1 MAGYYQLLPLS
12 IQRGEVGGIDSMKLC
27 PIVMVRNESFYI
39 RQILQPLVDV
49 FGIALVG
56 DTGSTDDTP
65 AIAESVAGVVV
76 TRYGEQDHRA
86 LPQVRKRLCEQGQAW
101 GYEWALMVDGDELYH
116 PDALRLLRDAE
127 MPPGK
132 RAGFVPMRSIDM
144 DEHGQLWE
152 LDDLFSRLAIHPIT
166 DRHSGEYPF
175 ESPESFGNPAWYHY
189 FPDLGRAGTGACPYD
204 GPALGQYGLHLHR
217 LQRSPSDGVV
227 FMRVQKQFQ
236 FSLANVQI
244 PRTKPLEEP
253 WLSLLR

>member
-1 MAGYYQLLPLS
+1 
-12 IQRGEVGGIDSMKLC
+12 MKLC

-39 RQILQPLVDV
+39 RQVLQPLADV

-76 TRYGEQDHRA
+76 TRFGEQDHRA
-86 LPQVRKRLCEQGQAW
+86 LPQVRKRLCEQGQAR
-101 GYEWALMVDGDELYH
+101 GHEWALMVDGDELYH

-132 RAGFVPMRSIDM
+132 RAGFVPMRSIDV

-166 DRHSGEYPF
+166 DRHGGEYPF
-175 ESPESFGNPAWYHY
+175 ESPESFGNPAWFHY
-189 FPDLGRAGTGACPYD
+189 FPDVPD
-204 GPALGQYGLHLHR
+204 IGQYGLHLHR

-227 FMRVQKQFQ
+227 YMRTQKQFQ
-236 FSLANVQI
+236 FSLATVQI
-244 PRTKPLEEP
+244 PRTTALEEP
-253 WLSLLR
+253 WLSW